1 MYLESIKRTILS
13 IINIFENSSIS
24 AFDLYN
30 KNNIIFL
37 SVLVIFALILV
48 VFIYFQGTQG
58 KHLAT
63 KSSNNSILQYMKLF
77 DKDSSFVLKTI
88 LTDNPDKDFAT
99 GLMNQYGVTTKID
112 EMNNIDSAIAFVIDI
127 ISFPEICSYYGY
139 DLGNKILNLMTNEL
153 NALFDE
159 ECLIGRFTDTK
170 FLILCTN
177 CKVDRESI
185 EEYIIKFTQFI
196 TSTYNINDITIKL
209 EKRIGYAVYPFD
221 TEEPNELF
229 NLSCVAL
236 THCQKNNSNDITRF
250 NLDMKINMN
259 YNRQIANKL
268 SDALENEI
276 IEVFFQKGV
285 NSETNETFL
294 IEELSRWTDK
304 DLGYIPPDVFFKIAS
319 DTNQL
324 DRLDRYMVSK
334 TMSAY
339 SILKQNNSNKN
350 LKVTINITPG
360 SLLSVDFFNFFIDQT
375 KANKLS
381 ESDIY
386 IEISETTFIHNLE
399 SCIHNINK
407 YKEKGY
413 LIAIDDFGTKYS
425 SLSILE
431 SVNFDLIKIDAHFV
445 QNIEKFNNQEI
456 IKMIRR
462 ITTVGKKEVVGEGVE
477 TKLQS
482 DTLKELGCYIQQG
495 YYHHRPERYSH

>member
-1 MYLESIKRTILS
+1 MYLETIKRTI
-13 IINIFENSSIS
+13 INIFNIIENPFIS
-24 AFDLYN
+24 AFDLYS

-37 SVLVIFALILV
+37 SILV
-48 VFIYFQGTQG
+48 MFIVILALYIYFQGPQ
-58 KHLAT
+58 T
-63 KSSNNSILQYMKLF
+63 KRLTTKTSNNLNLQYMKLF
-77 DKDSSFVLKTI
+77 DQDSSFVLKSI
-88 LTDNPDKDFAT
+88 LTDNPDKDTAT
-99 GLMNQYGVTTKID
+99 GLMNQYGITSKID

-139 DLGNKILNLMTNEL
+139 DLGNKILNLMTEEL
-153 NALFDE
+153 NGLFEE
-159 ECLIGRFTDTK
+159 ECLVGRFSDTK
-170 FLILCTN
+170 FVVLCTN
-177 CKVDRESI
+177 CKIDSEAI
-185 EEYIIKFTQFI
+185 EEYLIRFTQFI
-196 TSTYNINDITIKL
+196 TSTYKINGIDVKL
-209 EKRIGYAVYPFD
+209 DKRIGYAIYPFD

-236 THCQKNNSNDITRF
+236 KHCLKRNSLDITRF
-250 NLDMKINMN
+250 NLEMKTNMN

-268 SDALENEI
+268 GEALENEV

-285 NSETNETFL
+285 DSGTNQTFL

-304 DLGYIPPDVFFKIAS
+304 DLGYIPPSVFFKIAS

-324 DRLDRYMVSK
+324 DRLDRYMVRK

-339 SILKQNNSNKN
+339 SNLKQKCKN
-350 LKVTINITPG
+350 GKFKVTINISPD

-375 KANKLS
+375 KLNNLK

-399 SCIHNINK
+399 SCIENINK

-445 QNIEKFNNQEI
+445 QNIEKFSNQEI

-482 DTLKELGCYIQQG
+482 DTLKSLGCYIQQG
-495 YYHHRPERYSH
+495 YYHHRPERYIH